1 VALRAKRTYKL
12 SERTLERVRELA
24 GRYRVARSQD
34 AVVDLA
40 VDHLYREVSEQREG
54 ELWSSAAADGEF
66 RAEVDAIARELEDAE
81 TWPA

>member
-1 VALRAKRTYKL
+1 MALRTKRTYKL

-24 GRYRVARSQD
+24 GRYAVARSQD

-40 VDHLYREVSEQREG
+40 VDHLYREVREQREG
-54 ELWSSAAADGEF
+54 ELWSAASADEEF
-66 RAEVDAIARELEDAE
+66 RAEVDRIAIELEAGG

>member
-1 VALRAKRTYKL
+1 MALRAKRTYKL

-24 GRYRVARSQD
+24 GRYGIARSQD

-40 VDHLYREVSEQREG
+40 VDHLYREVSEQHEG
-54 ELWSSAAADGEF
+54 ELWSAASADVAF
-66 RAEVDAIARELEDAE
+66 RAEVDAIAGQLEDAE

>member
-1 VALRAKRTYKL
+1 VTLRTKRTYKL

-24 GRYRVARSQD
+24 GRYGLARSQD

-40 VDHLYREVSEQREG
+40 VERLYMEVRERREE
-54 ELWSSAAADGEF
+54 ELWSAAAADDVF
-66 RAEVDAIARELEDAE
+66 RAEVDAIARELEVTE

>member
-1 VALRAKRTYKL
+1 MTLRAKRTYKL

-24 GRYRVARSQD
+24 GRYAVARSQD

-40 VDHLYREVSEQREG
+40 VDNLYREVREQREG
-54 ELWSSAAADGEF
+54 ELWSAASADEEF
-66 RAEVDAIARELEDAE
+66 RAEVESIARELETGE